1 VQTYA
6 VAVMPQAA
14 DALRTVASDNRHH
27 PGQHGREVVH
37 REGLSAIS
45 ADIDGCGR
53 AVAPSFLRELALGP
67 RRVSRNSTL
76 VHPARAALDEET
88 SMKLYS
94 GPVSMFGAKAE
105 IAVLEKGIDCP
116 RELVPFSLAT
126 LYEPKHAVVARV
138 NPKQQVPVLVD
149 GDLELYDSTQI
160 FEYLE
165 DAHPE
170 PPLWPREPRARARA
184 RLAELESDEVF
195 FPNVVTLMP
204 RQRVAAGDEGVAAAL
219 AAIEHFYAKT
229 DASLAARD
237 YLAESFSY
245 ADIAF
250 FMAQFFAS
258 FLGAPPAS
266 ELSNVAAWR
275 SRVGARPSVKQVAGT
290 MAQYLRDQGLSL
302 PPL

>member
-1 VQTYA
+1 MT
-6 VAVMPQAA
+6 M
-14 DALRTVASDNRHH
+14 T
-27 PGQHGREVVH
+27 
-37 REGLSAIS
+37 
-45 ADIDGCGR
+45 
-53 AVAPSFLRELALGP
+53 
-67 RRVSRNSTL
+67 
-76 VHPARAALDEET
+76 
-88 SMKLYS
+88 LYS

-116 RELVPFSLAT
+116 REFVPFSIAT
-126 LYEPKHAVVARV
+126 LYEPKHPVVARV
-138 NPKQQVPVLVD
+138 NPKAQVPVLID

-165 DAHPE
+165 DIHPQ

-204 RQRVAAGDEGVAAAL
+204 RARAL
-219 AAIEHFYAKT
+219 AGEDGVRAAHEAIARYYEVV
-229 DASLAARD
+229 DARLAGHQ
-237 YLAESFSY
+237 YLAGAAFSY

-258 FLGAPPAS
+258 FLGAPPPAD
-266 ELSNVAAWR
+266 LGNLAAWR
-275 SRVGARPSVKQVAGT
+275 GRVASRVSVRKVAGA
-290 MAQYLRDQGLSL
+290 MADYLRAQGLQL

>member
-1 VQTYA
+1 
-6 VAVMPQAA
+6 
-14 DALRTVASDNRHH
+14 
-27 PGQHGREVVH
+27 
-37 REGLSAIS
+37 
-45 ADIDGCGR
+45 
-53 AVAPSFLRELALGP
+53 
-67 RRVSRNSTL
+67 
-76 VHPARAALDEET
+76 
-88 SMKLYS
+88 MKLYS

-116 RELVPFSLAT
+116 REFVPFSLAT

-165 DAHPE
+165 DTHPE
-170 PPLWPREPRARARA
+170 PPLWPREAKARARA

-204 RQRVAAGDEGVAAAL
+204 RQRVAAGDDGVAAAL
-219 AAIEHFYAKT
+219 ANIENFYAKT
-229 DASLAARD
+229 DAALAGREF
-237 YLAESFSY
+237 LADGFSY

-250 FMAQFFAS
+250 YMAQFFAS
-258 FLGAPPAS
+258 FLGAPPS
-266 ELSNVAAWR
+266 GGLENVAAWR
-275 SRVGARPSVKQVAGT
+275 SRVGARPSVKQVAGK
-290 MAQYLRDQGLSL
+290 MAQYLRDQGVPL